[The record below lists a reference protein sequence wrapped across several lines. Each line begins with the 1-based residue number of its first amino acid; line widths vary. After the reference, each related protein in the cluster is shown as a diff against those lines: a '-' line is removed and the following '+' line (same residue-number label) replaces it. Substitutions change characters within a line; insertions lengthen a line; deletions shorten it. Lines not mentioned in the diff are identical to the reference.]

1 MSEQETLSAPNYQD
15 PGAEEVFS
23 GESLRQRTWRRF
35 RKHKLAVAG
44 MVTLGIL
51 VIISA
56 FGPFIDPEAPFRID
70 YQSIRVA
77 PNAEYW
83 MGTDA
88 AGRDV
93 LARLVLGG
101 RVSLSVGLVAVT
113 ISTAIGI
120 VLGGLSGYFGGK
132 VDMIIMRITD
142 TVMCFPYLV
151 IVLVL
156 VAVLGPSLFNTML
169 AIGLLTWPMLARI
182 TRGEYL
188 YLREQQFVEADHS
201 LGIKPWR
208 IAFGHLLPNAI
219 GPVIVGATFN
229 MAQAI
234 LMEAGLSFLGLGVQL
249 PTPSWGNMLQDA
261 KTLSIL
267 EQAPWMWIP
276 PGVMIVLAVLSI
288 NFIGDGLRDALD
300 PRSRA

>member
-1 MSEQETLSAPNYQD
+1 MSGQNSPVATAGQDSSKDEVFTGETL
-15 PGAEEVFS
+15 G
-23 GESLRQRTWRRF
+23 QRTWRRF
-35 RKHKLAVAG
+35 RRHKLAVVG
-44 MVTLGIL
+44 SFTLCIL
-51 VIISA
+51 ILISA
-56 FGPFIDPEAPFRID
+56 IGPFFSPEAPFKID
-70 YQSIRVA
+70 YTSIRVA
-77 PNAEYW
+77 PNSDYW
-83 MGTDA
+83 LGTDA
-88 AGRDV
+88 AGRNV
-93 LARLVLGG
+93 LARLILGG

-113 ISTAIGI
+113 ISTGIGI
-120 VLGGLSGYFGGK
+120 ILGGLSGYFGGK

-156 VAVLGPSLFNTML
+156 VSVLGPSLFNTML

-201 LGIKPWR
+201 LGIKSWR

-249 PTPSWGNMLQDA
+249 PIPSWGNMLQDA

-276 PGVMIVLAVLSI
+276 PGIMIVLAVLSI

>member
-1 MSEQETLSAPNYQD
+1 MSEQSKPELAVAQGSAQ
-15 PGAEEVFS
+15 EEVFA
-23 GESLRQRTWRRF
+23 GETLRQRTWRRF
-35 RKHKLAVAG
+35 RRHKLAVVG
-44 MVTLGIL
+44 SVTLAVLIL
-51 VIISA
+51 IAAI
-56 FGPFIDPEAPFRID
+56 GPFFAPEAPFKID
-70 YQSIRVA
+70 YTSIRVA
-77 PNAEYW
+77 PNSDYPL
-83 MGTDA
+83 GTDA
-88 AGRDV
+88 AGRNV
-93 LARLVLGG
+93 LARLILGG

-113 ISTAIGI
+113 ISTGIGI
-120 VLGGLSGYFGGK
+120 LLGGLAGYFGGK

-156 VAVLGPSLFNTML
+156 VSVLGPSLFNTML

-188 YLREQQFVEADHS
+188 SLREQQFVEADRS
-201 LGIKPWR
+201 LGIKSWR

-261 KTLSIL
+261 RTLSIL

-276 PGVMIVLAVLSI
+276 PGIMIVLAVLSI

-300 PRSRA
+300 PRSQA

>member
-1 MSEQETLSAPNYQD
+1 MSEQSKPGLAAGQGSAQEEIFAGETLS
-15 PGAEEVFS
+15 
-23 GESLRQRTWRRF
+23 QRTWRRF
-35 RKHKLAVAG
+35 RRHKLAVVG
-44 MVTLGIL
+44 SVTLAVLIL
-51 VIISA
+51 VSA
-56 FGPFIDPEAPFRID
+56 IGPFFAPDAPFKID
-70 YQSIRVA
+70 YTSIRVA
-77 PNAEYW
+77 PNSDYPL
-83 MGTDA
+83 GTDA
-88 AGRDV
+88 AGRNV
-93 LARLVLGG
+93 LARLILGG

-113 ISTAIGI
+113 ISTGIGI
-120 VLGGLSGYFGGK
+120 FLGGLAGYFGGK

-156 VAVLGPSLFNTML
+156 VSVLGPSLFNTML

-188 YLREQQFVEADHS
+188 SLREQQFVEADHS
-201 LGIKPWR
+201 LGIKSWR

-261 KTLSIL
+261 RTLSIL

-276 PGVMIVLAVLSI
+276 PGMMIVLAVLSI

>member
-1 MSEQETLSAPNYQD
+1 MSEQSKPELAVAQGSAQ
-15 PGAEEVFS
+15 EEVFA
-23 GESLRQRTWRRF
+23 GETLRQRTWRRF
-35 RKHKLAVAG
+35 RRHKLAVVG
-44 MVTLGIL
+44 SVTLAVLIL
-51 VIISA
+51 IAAI
-56 FGPFIDPEAPFRID
+56 GPFFAPEAPFKID
-70 YQSIRVA
+70 YTSIRVA
-77 PNAEYW
+77 PNSDYPL
-83 MGTDA
+83 GTDA
-88 AGRDV
+88 AGRNV
-93 LARLVLGG
+93 LARLILGG

-113 ISTAIGI
+113 ISTGIGI
-120 VLGGLSGYFGGK
+120 LLGGLAGYFGGK

-156 VAVLGPSLFNTML
+156 VSVLGPSLFNTML

-188 YLREQQFVEADHS
+188 SLREQQFVEADRS
-201 LGIKPWR
+201 LGIKSWR

-261 KTLSIL
+261 RTLSIL

-276 PGVMIVLAVLSI
+276 PGIMIVLAVLSI